1 MDDNTV
7 FRHRDKARGI
17 LNEKRHMKSG
27 ITAGRLLCMAGFCA
41 LAAPAYAIDCAK
53 AASAAEKLI
62 CSDRK
67 TVAADAELNRA
78 YAAILKQAPDGDIR
92 AMLAHS
98 QKRWIVARDRAL
110 TDLIEDPG
118 SVPAG
123 KTVAGVARD
132 LIQSRTAQLK
142 ETHKGAALPDIIG
155 SAVRQRQFQAQF
167 TGGAYAGYS
176 SSCDIFRGEHA
187 YYGCFATRHYQN
199 NDRICSV
206 DEYWASGGVYTKRY
220 VANVVGGKPQLAA
233 SCSFSSSD
241 EACADTPGQTKWN
254 MKPQK
259 PDFSY
264 PDQPLPKIDGEIVS
278 DDDYE
283 WARACLTGAA
293 YPAN

>member
-110 TDLIEDPG
+110 TDLIEDPAR
-118 SVPAG
+118 SPPA
-123 KTVAGVARD
+123 RR
-132 LIQSRTAQLK
+132 L
-142 ETHKGAALPDIIG
+142 
-155 SAVRQRQFQAQF
+155 QA
-167 TGGAYAGYS
+167 S
-176 SSCDIFRGEHA
+176 
-187 YYGCFATRHYQN
+187 
-199 NDRICSV
+199 
-206 DEYWASGGVYTKRY
+206 
-220 VANVVGGKPQLAA
+220 LA
-233 SCSFSSSD
+233 
-241 EACADTPGQTKWN
+241 
-254 MKPQK
+254 
-259 PDFSY
+259 
-264 PDQPLPKIDGEIVS
+264 I
-278 DDDYE
+278 
-283 WARACLTGAA
+283 
-293 YPAN
+293 

>member
-1 MDDNTV
+1 MNGLTV
-7 FRHRDKARGI
+7 CKHRNAAQRI
-17 LNEKRHMKSG
+17 LKEKRHMKSG
-27 ITAGRLLCMAGFCA
+27 IPVGRLLCVAGLFA

-53 AASAAEKLI
+53 AASAVEKLI

-92 AMLAHS
+92 AMLAHN

-110 TDLIEDPG
+110 TNLIEDPG
-118 SVPAG
+118 SVPDG
-123 KTVAGVARD
+123 KTAAGVARD

-142 ETHKGAALPDIIG
+142 ETHKGATLPDMIG
-155 SAVRQRQFQAQF
+155 SAVRQQQFQAQF

-176 SSCDIFRGEHA
+176 TSCDVFPGENA

-220 VANVVGGKPQLAA
+220 VANVVDGKPQLAA

-241 EACADTPGQTKWN
+241 EACSDKAGETKWN
-254 MKPQK
+254 MKPKK

-264 PDQPLPKIDGEIVS
+264 PAQPLPKIDGEIVG

>member
-1 MDDNTV
+1 
-7 FRHRDKARGI
+7 
-17 LNEKRHMKSG
+17 MKSG
-27 ITAGRLLCMAGFCA
+27 ISAGRLLCLASLYA

-53 AASAAEKLI
+53 AATAVEKLI

-98 QKRWIVARDRAL
+98 QKRWIVARDGAL
-110 TDLIEDPG
+110 MNLIEDPG

-142 ETHKGAALPDIIG
+142 ETHKGAALPDMIG
-155 SAVRQRQFQAQF
+155 SAVRQQHFQAQF

-176 SSCDIFRGEHA
+176 TSCDILPGEHA

-199 NDRICSV
+199 HDRICSV

-220 VANVVGGKPQLAA
+220 VANIVDGKPQLAA
-233 SCSFSSSD
+233 SCSFSNSD
-241 EACADTPGQTKWN
+241 EACSDTAGETKWN

-264 PDQPLPKIDGEIVS
+264 PSQPLPKIDGEIVG

-283 WARACLTGAA
+283 WARACLTGAS